1 MDKASLF
8 PSSLTKQMFGDSAD
22 EDCEVLTPAQR
33 VNTTEP
39 APPTPR
45 DGADAPT
52 EPPPPPT
59 DTAAPTDTSNPPA
72 SKVPKIDPEF
82 VNARFGAYMR
92 RKERKKDHRGKAK
105 NSSHK
110 ESSPLASQSGIGT
123 PAPEAA
129 SIPSTPNQYT
139 QASHFNAAPQQPY
152 NTGMVPP
159 PNPMPWGVGGP
170 YSGTQGHPNFSN
182 PFSGFNLTM
191 PQHSAV
197 PPWLHSQWTAMPF
210 QGLGVAPP
218 PMDRYWSFNQPQHG

>member
-1 MDKASLF
+1 MDKASLS

-33 VNTTEP
+33 VNTAEP

-45 DGADAPT
+45 DSADAPT
-52 EPPPPPT
+52 EPPPPPA
-59 DTAAPTDTSNPPA
+59 DTAAPADTSNPPA
-72 SKVPKIDPEF
+72 SKVPKIDAEF
-82 VNARFGAYMR
+82 VNARFGAFMR
-92 RKERKKDHRGKAK
+92 RAERKKDYKGKAK

-110 ESSPLASQSGIGT
+110 ASSPLASQSGIGT

-170 YSGTQGHPNFSN
+170 YSGTQGLPNFSN
-182 PFSGFNLTM
+182 PFSGFNFTM

-197 PPWLHSQWTAMPF
+197 PPWLHSQWTAMPY

-218 PMDRYWSFNQPQHG
+218 PMDRYWSFNQPQYG